1 MNKKLLILLFANIA
15 ALLGWMIF
23 QSRNSIQPS
32 TTQISI
38 DQKQDKKV
46 EDFSGAGKSLDS
58 WSYARSYPL
67 EKIKTNRF
75 TESHEIKQRL
85 LSDISSNRSDWEPLG
100 PQNFAGRIL
109 AITVDPNNPNT
120 LYAGAASGGLWKS
133 IDDGANFRQVCLF

>member
-46 EDFSGAGKSLDS
+46 EDYMITKENIETL
-58 WSYARSYPL
+58 RSKMMEMVKGQYHIRYPY
-67 EKIKTNRF
+67 IA
-75 TESHEIKQRL
+75 KQ
-85 LSDISSNRSDWEPLG
+85 W
-100 PQNFAGRIL
+100 
-109 AITVDPNNPNT
+109 
-120 LYAGAASGGLWKS
+120 
-133 IDDGANFRQVCLF
+133 